1 MDAAAQVALNETK
14 CRIHP
19 IIINIGEQLD
29 QQNCVL
35 YWNICYAKKVNS
47 KENCEPQA
55 NSHKI
60 V

>member
-14 CRIHP
+14 CLIHP

-35 YWNICYAKKVNS
+35 Y
-47 KENCEPQA
+47 
-55 NSHKI
+55 
-60 V
+60 